1 MELATTVQGSTDRNA
16 DQSLSKNIRP
26 TFPQPSFMPRASGL
40 IAGRRI
46 SAHAQTNRQVA
57 AAAVTQEPCDDND
70 TLLPPNVD
78 ELKDAR

>member
-1 MELATTVQGSTDRNA
+1 
-16 DQSLSKNIRP
+16 
-26 TFPQPSFMPRASGL
+26 MPRASGL